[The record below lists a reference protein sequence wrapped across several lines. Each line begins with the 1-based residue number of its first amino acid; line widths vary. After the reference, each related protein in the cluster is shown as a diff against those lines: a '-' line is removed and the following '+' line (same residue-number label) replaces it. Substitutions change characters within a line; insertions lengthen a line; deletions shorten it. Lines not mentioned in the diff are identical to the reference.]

1 LPASAALMSAVALA
15 RNDPSDPTTWK
26 MAQTDEASLENRILG
41 GLRAKGYPA
50 TSVDLDSSKLK
61 GGYICDTMRVYI
73 GYGAGP
79 GAGTKSSASRTEG
92 YGSDEDLPKSV
103 LQRPGSAILKIASPL
118 SNDHDVALRL
128 RLYEREWHF
137 YEHMAERVPVRV
149 PKHLGSVK
157 DEATGLITEGV
168 LLEDLEI
175 PGAVLCP
182 KMDDNGV
189 LKTVEQIARQ
199 HAQFWNDPGL
209 ASGALGI
216 KPHNSPWY
224 QPGWG
229 NDLADY
235 WPRFETKWR
244 ARAGGDAM
252 GPGLPEEAFGIG
264 KAIVDH
270 FAWIQD
276 QLSMKPHTFN
286 HGDVKP
292 PNMFMMPG
300 DVPAFID
307 WQYTAVGKGCQ
318 DVVFFLIEGYDITE
332 CRRLEPIVMKAY
344 HHALVQNGV
353 SDYSMEDLE
362 KDWKLA
368 CMHFPLYVAL
378 WFGTTPDDQLVDPGF
393 PRRFV
398 PRAFDAIIRNNAQS
412 LLPKSTGLPELGI
425 TAPEPPPDP
434 DSVDIFAAPP
444 KTLEECQSA
453 LYEARAALAEM
464 KRQRDAYK
472 SALLTIG
479 TVVATTTAHSGERS
493 PVR

>member
-1 LPASAALMSAVALA
+1 MSAVALE
-15 RNDPSDPTTWK
+15 RSDLSDPSTWK
-26 MAQTDEASLENRILG
+26 MAPTDETSLETRILA
-41 GLRAKGYPA
+41 GLRSKGYPA
-50 TSVDLDSSKLK
+50 TSVSLDSKKLK
-61 GGYICDTMRVYI
+61 GGYICDTMRVLIDYST
-73 GYGAGP
+73 AP
-79 GAGTKSSASRTEG
+79 NKTELASDTNVNV
-92 YGSDEDLPKSV
+92 LPKSV
-103 LQRPGSAILKIASPL
+103 LARPSSAILKIASPL

-137 YEHMAERVPVRV
+137 YEHIAARVPVRV
-149 PKHLGSVK
+149 PAHLGSVK

-175 PGAVLCP
+175 PGAELCP
-182 KMDDNGV
+182 KMDDAGV
-189 LKTVEQIARQ
+189 LQTVAHIARQ
-199 HAQFWNDPGL
+199 HAQFWNDPQL
-209 ASGALGI
+209 SSGALGI

-252 GPGLPEEAFGIG
+252 GPGLPEEAFAIG
-264 KAIVDH
+264 KRIVEC
-270 FAWIQD
+270 FGWVQD
-276 QLSMKPHTFN
+276 ELSSKPHTFN

-300 DVPAFID
+300 GVPAFID

-318 DVVFFLIEGYDITE
+318 DVVFFLIEGYDVNE

-344 HHALVQNGV
+344 HASLVHNGV
-353 SDYSMEDLE
+353 SDYSMDDLTH
-362 KDWKLA
+362 DWKLA

-378 WFGTTPDDQLVDPGF
+378 WFGTTPDEQLVDPGF

-398 PRAFDAIIRNNAQS
+398 PRAFDAILRNRAHE
-412 LLPKSTGLPELGI
+412 LLPVGHHLAIGMP
-425 TAPEPPPDP
+425 PEPPSSHVEDVF
-434 DSVDIFAAPP
+434 SAAPA
-444 KTLEECQSA
+444 KLEDCQTA

-464 KRQRDAYK
+464 RRQRDTYK
-472 SALLTIG
+472 NALDAITA
-479 TVVATTTAHSGERS
+479 VAAAATAKSGVRS
-493 PVR
+493 PSSP